1 MKLKEQQLKQPYLTA
16 ISKPHSKKKKK
27 QKKKHHIVT
36 GKYKFI
42 IYTHQKM
49 NTNAHKL
56 TMTREENRKEKGEK
70 ILTKRNAFR

>member
-1 MKLKEQQLKQPYLTA
+1 MQDIGNAFETKRTA
-16 ISKPHSKKKKK
+16 TKTVLFGSSIKTL
-27 QKKKHHIVT
+27 IVT

-49 NTNAHKL
+49 NINTRKL

-70 ILTKRNAFR
+70 ILTKRNACR